1 MPHPTKRSGRA
12 ARDLLGIAA
21 LFLAGAAVVAA
32 PPDKKTADR
41 KSVSKPVAGPRT
53 SILNTD
59 AWTNVPLTP
68 ARSAEIDAL
77 VLKELQATGV
87 TPAARTTDEQFL
99 RRVTLDLTG
108 ELPLPADV
116 SEFVAD
122 KDPHKRAKLIDK
134 LLASDEYAQHWGRY
148 WRDVITSKLTDRR
161 GIALSRAFESW
172 ITDQLKK
179 DTSWGQIARA
189 MITAT
194 GDCRFDDDG
203 KNGSLFLML
212 SRQGPDAANERAAEV
227 SRLFLGIQIQ
237 CAQCHDHPSDV
248 WKRQQFHELAGYFA
262 RLRERPMRDGMRL
275 VGLELVSAPQ
285 GEHRMPSKS
294 DPRQGTV
301 TLPRF
306 LDGRAPKEGLSD
318 VERRKALADAVV
330 AKQNYWF
337 AGAYVNR
344 VWGELMGQS
353 FYTPVD
359 DLGPKKE
366 AVFPAVLT
374 RLAASF
380 RATDYDM
387 KAMFRVILNSET
399 YQRQI
404 RLGDSTSEHLHFAA
418 AYPTR
423 LRADALWVSLT
434 TVLGAMG
441 APAGAPRPNAGPFA
455 PRAAGLE
462 GLFKDEF
469 DFDPSTRPDEV
480 ESSVPQAL
488 LLMNNPL
495 LNQKIQ
501 ARGTNLL
508 GRILT
513 AYPDDDEAL
522 RMVYLR
528 ALARKPTDR
537 EKDRCR
543 SYIAKAGSRAEAFED
558 ILWALIN
565 STEFQTKR

>member
-1 MPHPTKRSGRA
+1 MLPTAPPLRCA
-12 ARDLLGIAA
+12 ARCLLAVAI
-21 LFLAGAAVVAA
+21 LLLAGAAVEAG
-32 PPDKKTADR
+32 PNDKKTA
-41 KSVSKPVAGPRT
+41 KKPAPGPRT
-53 SILNTD
+53 AILNID
-59 AWTNVPLTP
+59 AWTSVPVEP
-68 ARSAEIDAL
+68 VKSSEIDAL
-77 VLKELQATGV
+77 VLKELKATGV
-87 TPAARTTDEQFL
+87 TPAPRTTGEQFL

-122 KDPHKRAKLIDK
+122 KDTNKRAKLIDK
-134 LLASDEYAQHWGRY
+134 LLASDEFARHWSRY
-148 WRDVITSKLTDRR
+148 WSEVITSKLSDRR
-161 GIALSRAFESW
+161 GIALSRSFEAWMSE
-172 ITDQLKK
+172 QLKK
-179 DTSWGQIARA
+179 DRSWGEIARA

-194 GDCRFDDDG
+194 GECHFDDDG
-203 KNGSLFLML
+203 KNGALFLIL
-212 SRQGPDAANERAAEV
+212 SRQGADAANERAAEV

-248 WKRQQFHELAGYFA
+248 WKREQFHELAGYFA
-262 RLRERPMRDGMRL
+262 RTRERPARDGMRL
-275 VGLELVSAPQ
+275 VGFELVSAPR
-285 GEHRMPSKS
+285 GEHQMPSKE
-294 DPRQGTV
+294 DPRKGTI
-301 TLPRF
+301 TNPRF
-306 LDGRAPKEGLSD
+306 LDGRAPKEGLGD
-318 VERRKALADAVV
+318 VERRRALASAVV
-330 AKQNYWF
+330 AKENYWF

-374 RLAASF
+374 RLAAAF
-380 RATDYDM
+380 RATDYDV
-387 KAMFRVILNSET
+387 KGMFRTITNSET

-404 RLGDSTSEHLHFAA
+404 RLGESTDEHLHFAA

-423 LRADALWVSLT
+423 LRADVLWDSLT
-434 TVLGAMG
+434 TVLGTM
-441 APAGAPRPNAGPFA
+441 APAAGPRPNPGPFA
-455 PRAAGLE
+455 PRAFGLE

-469 DFDPSTRPDEV
+469 DFDPSARADEV
-480 ESSVPQAL
+480 ESSIPQAL
-488 LLMNNPL
+488 LMMNNPAI
-495 LNQKIQ
+495 NQKIQ

-513 AYPDDDEAL
+513 AYPDDDDAL

-537 EKDRCR
+537 EMDRCR
-543 SYIAKAGSRAEAFED
+543 TYVKKAGSRAEAFED
-558 ILWALIN
+558 ILWALLN